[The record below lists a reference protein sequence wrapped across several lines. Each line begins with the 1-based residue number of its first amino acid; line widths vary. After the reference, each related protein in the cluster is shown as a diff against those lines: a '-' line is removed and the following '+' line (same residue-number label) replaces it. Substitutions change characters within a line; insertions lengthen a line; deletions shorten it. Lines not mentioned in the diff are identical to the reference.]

1 MANRTRS
8 PGDSGSAGSH
18 GSGSELDPSS
28 RRAFLTRTTGLRR
41 PDGAEPAT
49 DSTLETE
56 PIVADPDRLAVG
68 AAPTSRRDFMKT
80 GAAAVVAAGVVPGVP
95 PAAAKTFVAERLPVV
110 RESDPHR
117 KVLRGGIVLSL
128 DPKVGDFERADVLI
142 SGKKIVAVGP
152 DLGRGGGQTID
163 CSGSIVM
170 PGFITTHN
178 HQYEALQRSVIPDGF
193 IVFSPV
199 FGDPP
204 PPERYWPHEGYSSV
218 VQDIWT
224 AGRLPDPANP
234 ATFIWDLG
242 RPPYDPE
249 DCYISELVACLSQM
263 TQGITMGCDTSQA
276 SHSPEYS
283 DAMIQGLLASGR
295 RSLYDY
301 SNGTDRG
308 QSEYPGRKGD
318 TSTGIG
324 RLAKTYFSSN
334 DQLVTLGFAGGPG
347 PAYDGAPYTGWQLG
361 REFGAQLVA
370 HNVGNPGLIIDAAA
384 DPRNGNDWSDV
395 TQIHCVRWQ
404 DHQVAQI
411 GQGARG
417 EAGYPNSSKST
428 AWEIFSERGG
438 HASIAVAIE
447 QQMQHGMPPI
457 QMALNHGILPSLSPD
472 VDTNMT
478 PDPFSLMRAAFCIQR
493 ALANDLWF
501 VLSDPG
507 NLLTPQALTCRQ
519 VLEMTTIAA
528 AAGNGVL
535 DKVGTLTPGKEADI
549 VVLSAHN
556 INIAPMNN
564 VPGAIVTM
572 MDTRH
577 VRDVFVAGKQTV
589 RNGQLVGWNVERL
602 IQRIENAR
610 DRVLARIN
618 SSSAVGSIPPG
629 NNSSNNPYRPAF
641 LGSCCHKG
649 QNSES
654 PEYAVRP

>member
-1 MANRTRS
+1 MPTRTSS
-8 PGDSGSAGSH
+8 PGESGRP
-18 GSGSELDPSS
+18 GSGRDGSVSDPSS
-28 RRAFLTRTTGLRR
+28 RRAFLTRTTVGQQPAAPRL
-41 PDGAEPAT
+41 DIDEP
-49 DSTLETE
+49 ETE
-56 PIVADPDRLAVG
+56 PALVDPDRLALG
-68 AAPTSRRDFMKT
+68 TAPTSRRDFMKS
-80 GAAAVVAAGVVPGVP
+80 GAAAVVAAGVIPGLQP
-95 PAAAKTFVAERLPVV
+95 TAGTFVAERLPVV
-110 RESDPHR
+110 READPHR

-128 DPKVGDFERADVLI
+128 DPKVGDFERADVMI

-152 DLGRGGGQTID
+152 DLGRGGGQAID
-163 CSGSIVM
+163 CSGAIVM

-178 HQYEALQRSVIPDGF
+178 HQYEALQRSIIPDGF
-193 IVFSPV
+193 IVFAPAV
-199 FGDPP
+199 GAPTP
-204 PPERYWPHEGYSSV
+204 AERYWPHEGYSSV

-224 AGRLPDPANP
+224 AGRLPDPTNP
-234 ATFIWDLG
+234 ASYIWDLG
-242 RPPYDPE
+242 RPPYEPE

-283 DAMIQGLLASGR
+283 DAMIQGLMASGR
-295 RSLYDY
+295 RTLYDY

-308 QSEYPGRKGD
+308 QSEYPGRIGD

-324 RLAKTYFSSN
+324 RLAKTYFNSD

-347 PAYDGAPYTGWQLG
+347 PAFDGASYTGWQLG

-370 HNVGNPGLIIDAAA
+370 HNVGSPSTVINAAA

-395 TQIHCVRWQ
+395 MYIHCVRWQ
-404 DHQVAQI
+404 DNQLAQT
-411 GQGARG
+411 GQGQ
-417 EAGYPNSSKST
+417 AGYPNSSKST
-428 AWEIFSERGG
+428 AWEIFAGRGG

-478 PDPFSLMRAAFCIQR
+478 ADPFSLMRSAFCIQR

-501 VLSDPG
+501 FLSDPG
-507 NLLTPQALTCRQ
+507 NLPTPQAVTCRQ
-519 VLEMTTIAA
+519 VLEMATIAG

-589 RNGQLVGWNVERL
+589 RNGQLVGWNVGRL

-610 DRVLARIN
+610 DRVLERIN
-618 SSSAVGSIPPG
+618 SSSATGSIPPG
-629 NNSSNNPYRPAF
+629 NNSSSNPYRPAF
-641 LGSCCHKG
+641 LGSCCHVG

-654 PEYAVRP
+654 PEYVVRP